1 MDALIGVE
9 RLLEEKGTTPEPGG
23 GARIPAGGGR
33 DTPRDACP
41 PLPSFS
47 TPTPVHDGGPG
58 ALARVVLSG
67 DVQTAG
73 HPRWRPFFGRP
84 SFRRLLLPA
93 VVAACGMCVL
103 WRPV

>member
-58 ALARVVLSG
+58 AL
-67 DVQTAG
+67 
-73 HPRWRPFFGRP
+73 
-84 SFRRLLLPA
+84 PA
-93 VVAACGMCVL
+93 L
-103 WRPV
+103 F